1 MRIVPVLAV
10 LLIGLTGCSSQAPS
24 KAIQTPTPK
33 LTSPVASPSEM
44 PTPGSTPMDTIS
56 STTAKPT
63 SPNAL
68 KNSQHRVTPDAKPAP
83 PHSSAPGVAASLSPR
98 PTSTTIKATPPS
110 TPASTTTP
118 SALPDHPVFGTPYP
132 FQETSPLK
140 LALPWT
146 SIAPAYTTPTLAIV
160 QLTPNSILIVSN
172 RGDRRNAYI
181 ASGLTGYRVAPF
193 NDGGIAVYEITAL
206 CGSGTD
212 PVIGNLPAKNWTSE
226 QHPSTLFFTPAV
238 DIGDVC
244 AP

>member
-44 PTPGSTPMDTIS
+44 PTSGLTSMDTFS

-63 SPNAL
+63 SPNSL
-68 KNSQHRVTPDAKPAP
+68 KNSQHPATPDAKPAP
-83 PHSSAPGVAASLSPR
+83 SHSSAAGVAASLSPR
-98 PTSTTIKATPPS
+98 PTSNTIRATPSS

-132 FQETSPLK
+132 FQETSALK

-146 SIAPAYTTPTLAIV
+146 SVPPAYTTPTLAIV
-160 QLTPNSILIVSN
+160 QITPNSILIASN
-172 RGDRRNAYI
+172 RGDRRTAYT
-181 ASGLTGYRVAPF
+181 ASGLTGYRVRSL
-193 NDGGIAVYEITAL
+193 NDGGIAIYEVTAL
-206 CGSGTD
+206 CASGND
-212 PVIGNLPAKNWTSE
+212 QVIGNLPAKNWTNA
-226 QHPSTLFFTPAV
+226 QHPATMFFAPLV
-238 DIGDVC
+238 DSGDVC